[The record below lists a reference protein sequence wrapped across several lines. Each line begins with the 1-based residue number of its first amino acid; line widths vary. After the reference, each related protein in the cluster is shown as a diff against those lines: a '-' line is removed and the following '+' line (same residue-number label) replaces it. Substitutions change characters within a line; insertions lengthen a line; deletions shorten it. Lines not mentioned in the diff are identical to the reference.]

1 MVELA
6 EVHSL
11 DLPKYVAVE
20 FPANVK
26 DESKAIEKVG
36 GPEAVARAAET
47 KESPLELR
55 LRDDPFE
62 HPINA
67 RLAKHQ
73 NILLKVTVAK
83 RHVEAANGDLR
94 KALELSKGRYE
105 AVPTGIIDSNFRFR
119 EMADYQYNTK
129 DSKFA
134 TKFRESIGTGN
145 LDALKKLELDGVS
158 SFDVENLDIVP
169 PPRFS
174 SMHYAYPYAYKQ
186 NPAVSIVDDGSGGSK
201 LINKNAALKLNS
213 VIISWNDE
221 TPQGPRKKLE
231 EPTGDVKECVDK
243 LKKIFSERP
252 IWTRRGMLAHLSE
265 QDQKALRQSIPYVAY
280 MYKSGPYRGAYVKY
294 GVDVSSSNKYAI
306 YQVENFR
313 VFPREEE
320 QKMKQNI
327 NRYGHHSV
335 YTFDG
340 VTMPNS
346 AMIQFCDITDP
357 QLTDIL
363 EKAEYRDKPHHNDGW
378 YVNRYI
384 NAVRNIIRIKLHALK
399 DDTPTSD
406 PSVQDAVTQALE
418 ELEDA
423 AYSNEVDEE
432 ASYTEGEDGQPQDNA
447 DTTTTEQ
454 EERPVMQDE
463 EELLKKVSAVTGGG
477 EKELGDLF
485 GYVRQEDQM
494 NEVSSYNIMGE
505 SSDDDDDY
513 SD

>member
-6 EVHSL
+6 ELHSL
-11 DLPKYVAVE
+11 ELPKYVAVE

-62 HPINA
+62 HPINS

-73 NILLKVTVAK
+73 NILLKVSVAK
-83 RHVEAANGDLR
+83 RHFEAANGDVR
-94 KALELSKGRYE
+94 KALELSEGRYE
-105 AVPTGIIDSNFRFR
+105 AVPTGIIESNFRFR

-134 TKFRESIGTGN
+134 TKFRESIGNGD
-145 LDALKKLELDGVS
+145 LEALKKLELDGVN
-158 SFDVENLDIVP
+158 SFDVNNLDVVP

-186 NPAVSIVDDGSGGSK
+186 NPAVTVVDDGSGGSK
-201 LINKNAALKLNS
+201 LINKNAALKLDS
-213 VIISWNDE
+213 VIISWKDE
-221 TPQGPRKKLE
+221 APQGPRKKLE
-231 EPTGDVKECVDK
+231 EPTGEIKECVDK
-243 LKKIFSERP
+243 LRTIFSEKP
-252 IWTRRGMLAHLSE
+252 VWTRRGMLAHLPNE
-265 QDQKALRQSIPYVAY
+265 ARKVLKQSIPHVAY
-280 MYKSGPYRGAYVKY
+280 MYKSGPYRGAYVRY
-294 GVDVSSSNKYAI
+294 GVDVSSSSEYAI
-306 YQVENFR
+306 YQVEHFR
-313 VFPREEE
+313 LFPREEE

-327 NRYGHHSV
+327 SQYGRTNV

-346 AMIQFCDITDP
+346 GMMQFCDITDP
-357 QLTDIL
+357 QITEIL
-363 EKAEYRDKPHHNDGW
+363 EKAEYREKPHHNDGW
-378 YVNRYI
+378 YVHRYI
-384 NAVRNIIRIKLHALK
+384 NTVRNLMRIKLHALK

-406 PSVQDAVTQALE
+406 PSVQDAVRHALDE
-418 ELEDA
+418 FDEA
-423 AYSNEVDEE
+423 AYNNEVDDD
-432 ASYTEGEDGQPQDNA
+432 ASYSEGGGNEDGQEKGAAQ
-447 DTTTTEQ
+447 Q
-454 EERPVMQDE
+454 EERPVMQNE
-463 EELLKKVSAVTGGG
+463 QELLKKVSAVTGGG

-494 NEVSSYNIMGE
+494 NEVSGYNIMGE

-513 SD
+513 SN